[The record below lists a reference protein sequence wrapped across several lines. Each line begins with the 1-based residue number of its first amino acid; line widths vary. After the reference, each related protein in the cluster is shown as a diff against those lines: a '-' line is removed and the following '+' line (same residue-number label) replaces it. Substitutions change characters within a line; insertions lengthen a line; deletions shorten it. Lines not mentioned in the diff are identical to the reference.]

1 MGKVK
6 SRDKKTAASGMRQFF
21 TYLKHIIGHIFRFPF
36 VFRIGLLVGII
47 GIAREHRRKLG
58 LIYLAAFTTF

>member
-6 SRDKKTAASGMRQFF
+6 SRDKKNCHIPDAAIFHLF
-21 TYLKHIIGHIFRFPF
+21 KHIIGHIFRFPF

-47 GIAREHRRKLG
+47 GIVREHRRKLG
-58 LIYLAAFTTF
+58 LVYLAAFTTF